1 MNNQIGDNNSNIE
14 VSEKIENLHS
24 KKVHTEYI
32 TIEAK
37 PYSEARGTLEH
48 IHDDHLEI
56 SEEKTSVNNNKM
68 LIYKEK
74 GAGIISRCCILGSA
88 DCRNAGSGKTR
99 KNKRSSKR
107 YFQGLALC

>member
-48 IHDDHLEI
+48 IHDDPFGNIRRKNI
-56 SEEKTSVNNNKM
+56 SE
-68 LIYKEK
+68 
-74 GAGIISRCCILGSA
+74 
-88 DCRNAGSGKTR
+88 
-99 KNKRSSKR
+99 
-107 YFQGLALC
+107 Q